1 MNLPNKISMTR
12 IIAIPFVMFFYLA
25 DFIPNAIG
33 KIIAL
38 VLFAVIAF
46 TDLVDGKIARSRGLV
61 TDLGKF
67 LDPIADKLLMTTGLL
82 LILAD
87 GTMIAPWGVIMTIII
102 VAREFIVSALRQIA
116 ATKNVVLA
124 ADMLG
129 KIKANFQPVA
139 IALFMLLAIHNV
151 TPFLGSFEFAYTV
164 ICYVLM
170 GIATILTII
179 SGVNYLVKNRAVFK
193 ENKKEEILDNEK

>member
-1 MNLPNKISMTR
+1 MSR
-12 IIAIPFVMFFYLA
+12 IIAIPFVVFFYLA
-25 DFIPNAIG
+25 DFIPHGIG
-33 KIIAL
+33 KIISL
-38 VLFAVIAF
+38 VLFSVIAL
-46 TDLVDGKIARSRGLV
+46 TDFVDGHIARSRGLV
-61 TDLGKF
+61 TNLGKF

-87 GTMIAPWGVIMTIII
+87 GTMMSPWGVIMAIII
-102 VAREFIVSALRQIA
+102 IAREFIVSALRQIA
-116 ATKNVVLA
+116 ATKGFVLA

-139 IALFMLLAIHNV
+139 IAFFMLLAVHNV
-151 TPFLGSFEFAYTV
+151 NPFLGGFTLAYEIISYT
-164 ICYVLM
+164 LM

-193 ENKKEEILDNEK
+193 EETTEEKTEENK

>member
-1 MNLPNKISMTR
+1 MQ
-12 IIAIPFVMFFYLA
+12 
-25 DFIPNAIG
+25 
-33 KIIAL
+33 
-38 VLFAVIAF
+38 
-46 TDLVDGKIARSRGLV
+46 IARSRGLV

-139 IALFMLLAIHNV
+139 IAFFMLLAIHNV

>member
-12 IIAIPFVMFFYLA
+12 IIAIPFVVFFYLA
-25 DFIPNAIG
+25 DFIPHAIG
-33 KIIAL
+33 KIVALALFSIIAL
-38 VLFAVIAF
+38 
-46 TDLVDGKIARSRGLV
+46 TDFVDGKIARSRGLV

-87 GTMIAPWGVIMTIII
+87 GTMVSPWGVIMTIII
-102 VAREFIVSALRQIA
+102 IAREFIVSALRQIA
-116 ATKNVVLA
+116 ATKGFVLA

-129 KIKANFQPVA
+129 KIKANFQPLA
-139 IALFMLLAIHNV
+139 IAFFMLLAVHNV
-151 TPFLGSFEFAYTV
+151 TPFLGSFELAYTI
-164 ICYVLM
+164 ICYTLM
-170 GIATILTII
+170 GIATVLTII

-193 ENKKEEILDNEK
+193 ENEKEEQK

>member
-151 TPFLGSFEFAYTV
+151 TPFLGSFESAYTV

>member
-1 MNLPNKISMTR
+1 MNLPNKISLTR

-25 DFIPNAIG
+25 DFIPYAIG

-38 VLFAVIAF
+38 VLFSVIAL

-87 GTMIAPWGVIMTIII
+87 GTMIAPWGVIMAIII

-116 ATKNVVLA
+116 ATKKVVLA

-139 IALFMLLAIHNV
+139 IAFFMLLSVHNV
-151 TPFLGSFEFAYTV
+151 TPFLGSFELAYTI

-179 SGVNYLVKNRAVFK
+179 SGVNYLVKNRVVFK
-193 ENKKEEILDNEK
+193 EDKKEESQDNNN

>member
-102 VAREFIVSALRQIA
+102 VAREFIISALRQIA

-193 ENKKEEILDNEK
+193 ENKKKEILDNEK

>member
-151 TPFLGSFEFAYTV
+151 TPFLGSFEFAYV
-164 ICYVLM
+164 IICYVLM
-170 GIATILTII
+170 GIATLLTII

>member
-25 DFIPNAIG
+25 DFIPYGIG
-33 KIIAL
+33 KIIGL
-38 VLFAVIAF
+38 VLFSVIAL
-46 TDLVDGKIARSRGLV
+46 TDLLDGHIARSRGLV

-82 LILAD
+82 LVLAD
-87 GTMIAPWGVIMTIII
+87 GTMLHPWGVIMTIII
-102 VAREFIVSALRQIA
+102 IAREFIVSALRQIA
-116 ATKNVVLA
+116 ATKKIVLA

-139 IALFMLLAIHNV
+139 IAFFMLLAVHNV
-151 TPFLGSFEFAYTV
+151 NPFLGSFELAYTI

-170 GIATILTII
+170 GIATILTIV
-179 SGVNYLVKNRAVFK
+179 SGVNYLIKNRAVFK
-193 ENKKEEILDNEK
+193 EDKKEENK

>member
-139 IALFMLLAIHNV
+139 IA
-151 TPFLGSFEFAYTV
+151 FLGSFEFAYV
-164 ICYVLM
+164 IICYVLM
-170 GIATILTII
+170 GIATLLTII

-193 ENKKEEILDNEK
+193 ENKKEGILDNEK

>member
-25 DFIPNAIG
+25 DFIPYGIG
-33 KIIAL
+33 KIIGL
-38 VLFAVIAF
+38 VLFSVIAL
-46 TDLVDGKIARSRGLV
+46 TDLLDGHIARSRGLV

-82 LILAD
+82 LVLAD
-87 GTMIAPWGVIMTIII
+87 GTMLHPWGVIMTIII
-102 VAREFIVSALRQIA
+102 IAREFIVSALRQIA
-116 ATKNVVLA
+116 ATKKIVLA

-139 IALFMLLAIHNV
+139 IAFFMLLAVHNV
-151 TPFLGSFEFAYTV
+151 NPFLGSFELAYTI

-170 GIATILTII
+170 GIATILTIV
-179 SGVNYLVKNRAVFK
+179 SGVNYLLKNRAVFK
-193 ENKKEEILDNEK
+193 EDKKEENK

>member
-38 VLFAVIAF
+38 VLFSVIAF

-151 TPFLGSFEFAYTV
+151 TPFLGSFEFAYV
-164 ICYVLM
+164 IICYVLM
-170 GIATILTII
+170 GIATLLTII

>member
-139 IALFMLLAIHNV
+139 IAFFMLLAIHNI
-151 TPFLGSFEFAYTV
+151 TPFLGSFEFAYV
-164 ICYVLM
+164 IICYVLM

>member
-139 IALFMLLAIHNV
+139 IAFFMLLAIHNV

-193 ENKKEEILDNEK
+193 ENKKRRNFR

>member
-139 IALFMLLAIHNV
+139 IAFFMLLAIHNV

-170 GIATILTII
+170 GIATLLTII

>member
-139 IALFMLLAIHNV
+139 IAFFMLLAIHNV

>member
-12 IIAIPFVMFFYLA
+12 IIAIPFVVFFYLA
-25 DFIPNAIG
+25 DFIPHGIG
-33 KIIAL
+33 KIISL
-38 VLFAVIAF
+38 VLFSVIAL
-46 TDLVDGKIARSRGLV
+46 TDFVDGHIARSRGLV
-61 TDLGKF
+61 TNLGKF

-82 LILAD
+82 LVLAD

-102 VAREFIVSALRQIA
+102 IAREFIVSALRQIA
-116 ATKNVVLA
+116 ATKGFVLA

-139 IALFMLLAIHNV
+139 IAFFMLLAVHNV
-151 TPFLGSFEFAYTV
+151 NPFLGGFTLAYQI
-164 ICYVLM
+164 ICYTLM

-179 SGVNYLVKNRAVFK
+179 SGVNYLVKNKAVL
-193 ENKKEEILDNEK
+193 KEETKEEK

>member
-25 DFIPNAIG
+25 DFIPYGIG
-33 KIIAL
+33 KIIGL
-38 VLFAVIAF
+38 VLFSVIAL
-46 TDLVDGKIARSRGLV
+46 TDLLDGHIARSRGLV

-82 LILAD
+82 LVLAD
-87 GTMIAPWGVIMTIII
+87 GTMLHPWGVIMTIII
-102 VAREFIVSALRQIA
+102 IAREFIVSALRQIA
-116 ATKNVVLA
+116 ATKKIVLA

-139 IALFMLLAIHNV
+139 IAFFMLLAVHNV
-151 TPFLGSFEFAYTV
+151 NPFLGSFELAYTI

-170 GIATILTII
+170 GIATILTIV

-193 ENKKEEILDNEK
+193 EDKKEENK

>member
-139 IALFMLLAIHNV
+139 IAFFMLLAIHNV
-151 TPFLGSFEFAYTV
+151 TPFLGSFEFAYV
-164 ICYVLM
+164 IICYVLM
-170 GIATILTII
+170 GIATLLTII

-193 ENKKEEILDNEK
+193 ENKKEGILDNEK

>member
-170 GIATILTII
+170 GIATLLTII